1 MTPNSSN
8 PDPSFDTLPMVE
20 VQLNIGDSVQIGNR
34 ILRVID
40 IEDGEAMF
48 KIVSTDARSEFGDDE
63 LLDNSRWFDLP
74 R

>member
-8 PDPSFDTLPMVE
+8 PDPSFDTPPMVE
-20 VQLNIGDSVQIGNR
+20 IQLNIGDAVQIGNR

-40 IEDGEAMF
+40 IEDGDAMF
-48 KIVSTDARSEFGDDE
+48 KIVSADADNPFGDDD